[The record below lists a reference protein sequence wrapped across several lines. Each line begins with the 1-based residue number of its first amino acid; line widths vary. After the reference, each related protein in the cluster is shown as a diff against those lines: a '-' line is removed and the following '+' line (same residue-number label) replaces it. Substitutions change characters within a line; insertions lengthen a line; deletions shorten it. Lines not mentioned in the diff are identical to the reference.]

1 MEKYGN
7 QIVLQPKKIAKNYVK
22 TWFFIDLLSSIPFDY
37 IFLLIEEND
46 EKNKLAQTGRAFK
59 VLRLIKLLA
68 LLRLLRFSHLIRN
81 LHQWG
86 KVRNFYKI
94 IFFQNLKLFELL
106 NQNI

>member
-7 QIVLQPKKIAKNYVK
+7 HIVLQPKKIAIHYIK

-37 IFLLIEEND
+37 IFLLIEEN
-46 EKNKLAQTGRAFK
+46 ETNKLAQTGRAFK

-68 LLRLLRFSHLIRN
+68 LLRLLRFSRLIRN

-86 KVRNFYKI
+86 KVRIFY
-94 IFFQNLKLFELL
+94 
-106 NQNI
+106 NI